1 MARILLQWGLT
12 LEGSESM
19 ERTFIDLRSD
29 TVTKP
34 TKSMLKA
41 MVEAEVGDDVYRE
54 DPTVL
59 RLERLAADML
69 NKEDALFVTSGT
81 QGNQVAVLTH
91 CKNGDE
97 VILEADS
104 HLFYYEG
111 GAMAALAGV
120 QTRTLPGER
129 GALRGEQVERAIRGE
144 DIHFPRTA
152 LVCMENTHNRAG
164 GAIIHPEQMREVYLV
179 ANANN
184 IPVHLDG
191 ARLFNAAVATGRD
204 VKEFTQY
211 TDSVQVCLSKGLS
224 APVGSI
230 LAGPRD
236 YIEEARWWRKKLGG
250 GMRQAGYMAAPGIV
264 ALTEMVD
271 RLAEDHEHARLLA
284 EGLSRLPLKVSSV
297 DTNIV
302 LVDTNETGFTAL
314 ELLAKL
320 AEHGVLAT
328 DFDSHVIRFTT
339 NRHIAEQDIGK
350 VLYIMEKILG

>member
-1 MARILLQWGLT
+1 MGRILLQWGLA
-12 LEGSESM
+12 LEGSEKM
-19 ERTFIDLRSD
+19 ERAIIDLRSD

-34 TKSMLKA
+34 TESMLRA

-59 RLERLAADML
+59 RLERLAAEIL

-120 QTRTLPGER
+120 QTRTLAGER
-129 GALRGEQVERAIRGE
+129 GALRGEQVERAIRGKN
-144 DIHFPRTA
+144 IHFPRTT
-152 LVCMENTHNRAG
+152 LVCLENTHNRAG
-164 GAIIHPEQMREVYLV
+164 GAIIHPEQMKEVYQV
-179 ANANN
+179 ANANH

-224 APVGSI
+224 APIGSI

-250 GMRQAGYMAAPGIV
+250 GMRQAGYMAAPGII

-271 RLAEDHEHARLLA
+271 RLTEDHQHAKLLG
-284 EGLSRLPLKVSSV
+284 EGLSRFPFKVSPV

-302 LVDTNETGFTAL
+302 LVDTSETAFTAL
-314 ELLAKL
+314 DMLAKL
-320 AEHGVLAT
+320 AEHDVLAT

-339 NRHIAEQDIGK
+339 NRHITEQDIGK
-350 VLYIMEKILG
+350 VLHAIENILG